1 MGARAR
7 TVSTLNALV
16 ILAGGASTRMGQDK
30 ASLLL
35 SNNQTLLD
43 YTVQNLSNLAEY
55 VFISGSTPASNGNY
69 ACIQDLFDD
78 KMGPV
83 GGIISSLIW
92 IDQHY
97 PLIESVYFVAVDT
110 PELDAFTLKKL
121 STSNIITGSYFKNNP
136 LPLWLKIDN
145 KIIEICH
152 KIIPVVKANGGY
164 SVKALMADFGGFN
177 VIDCPAEN
185 KLHNLNYRED
195 WEKFKHE
202 NSI

>member
-1 MGARAR
+1 MGARTR
-7 TVSTLNALV
+7 IVSTLNALV

-35 SNNQTLLD
+35 NNNQTLLN
-43 YTVQNLSNLAEY
+43 YVIQNLSSLTTNIFVSGNTPANNGE
-55 VFISGSTPASNGNY
+55 FIS
-69 ACIQDLFDD
+69 IQDLFED

-92 IDQHY
+92 INHHY

-110 PELDAFTLKKL
+110 PRLNASTLSIL
-121 STSNIITGSYFKNNP
+121 PTSSKIGSYFKDNP
-136 LPLWLKIDN
+136 LPMWMKINDE
-145 KIIEICH
+145 IIDICH
-152 KIIPVVKANGGY
+152 KMQSIVKANGGY
-164 SVKALMADFGGFN
+164 SVKALMKDFGGFEITDFP
-177 VIDCPAEN
+177 VGN
-185 KLHNLNYRED
+185 KLQNLNYRED